1 MSRTDAIVEAHQ
13 AHQDAQHQAG
23 IDAADQRD
31 AELDD
36 YIDEA
41 IDAAMDDARECVEFL
56 LPVLE
61 SDGPSQPMDKLQASL
76 DADTLS
82 DWLRLLMRAPVA
94 DADVLVLNMRL
105 WMRDTMAAAPS
116 VVAAAERLMAQDD
129 ADAKYTAAQDRAE
142 RIAEE
147 PTWFRL

>member
-1 MSRTDAIVEAHQ
+1 MSRTDALVEAQQ
-13 AHQDAQHQAG
+13 ARQDAQHQAG

-41 IDAAMDDARECVEFL
+41 INAAMDDASECVEFL

-61 SDGPSQPMDKLQASL
+61 SDGPSQPMDKLQADL
-76 DADTLS
+76 DAATLS
-82 DWLRLLMRAPVA
+82 DWLRLLMSVPVA
-94 DADVLVLNMRL
+94 DADMLVLSMRL

-142 RIAEE
+142 LNAE
-147 PTWFRL
+147 WVRL

>member
-1 MSRTDAIVEAHQ
+1 MSRTDALVESHQ
-13 AHQDAQHQAG
+13 ARQDAQHQAG

-31 AELDD
+31 ADLDD
-36 YIDEA
+36 YIDQA
-41 IDAAMDDARECVEFL
+41 IDAAMDDARECVEAL

-61 SDGPSQPMDKLQASL
+61 SDGPSQPMDKLQASM

-82 DWLRLLMRAPVA
+82 DWLRLVMRAPVA
-94 DADVLVLNMRL
+94 DLELVALNMRV

-116 VVAAAERLMAQDD
+116 VVAAAERRMNGER

-142 RIAEE
+142 LNAE
-147 PTWFRL
+147 WVRL